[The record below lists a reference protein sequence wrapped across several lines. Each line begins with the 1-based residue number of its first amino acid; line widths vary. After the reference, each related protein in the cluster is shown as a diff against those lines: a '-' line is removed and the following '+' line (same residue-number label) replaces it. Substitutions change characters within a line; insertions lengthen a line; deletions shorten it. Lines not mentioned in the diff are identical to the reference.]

1 MAQHS
6 EVLEET
12 LAKHSAGVESESI
25 TDEFGFT
32 NSGYDEG
39 LIRARVSVKW
49 EIGNGLEV
57 WYTGTVTGVQNDD
70 YGRYQGV
77 TLFRICYDV
86 DEKSHWSELN
96 AMVCGDVGDD
106 KAEWSLLEVN
116 EQTDHG
122 TETHPADASLA
133 DAHEDGRSKDK
144 PVAENNDDVMISE
157 DELLAENNND
167 VMISKYEPLVEND
180 DEEGNVAIDLRQW
193 RSAEN
198 ASGYRGAFCQNTG
211 RYYAT
216 IMHGGKRHYLGLFG
230 TAEEAATVYAR
241 EYIKVHGDPEEQGG
255 EHAADDDEINLRE
268 WGSSRNSSGH
278 WGVRC
283 ENSTG
288 KCFAQIRHGGKR
300 LHLGTFGTAEE
311 AAMAYAREYIK
322 MHRHAGGQA
331 G

>member
-25 TDEFGFT
+25 TDEFGST
-32 NSGYDEG
+32 NNVYDEG
-39 LIRARVSVKW
+39 LIGAHVSVKW
-49 EIGNGLEV
+49 EIENGLEV
-57 WYTGTVTGVQNDD
+57 WYTGTVMGVQNDD

-157 DELLAENNND
+157 DKLLA
-167 VMISKYEPLVEND
+167 END
-180 DEEGNVAIDLRQW
+180 DEEGNVAINLSQW
-193 RSAEN
+193 RSAVN
-198 ASGYRGAFCQNTG
+198 TSGYRGAYCEKSTG
-211 RYYAT
+211 RYRSL
-216 IMHGGKRHYLGLFG
+216 ISHGGKQLYLGLFD

-241 EYIKVHGDPEEQGG
+241 
-255 EHAADDDEINLRE
+255 A
-268 WGSSRNSSGH
+268 
-278 WGVRC
+278 
-283 ENSTG
+283 
-288 KCFAQIRHGGKR
+288 
-300 LHLGTFGTAEE
+300 
-311 AAMAYAREYIK
+311 YIK
-322 MHRHAGGQA
+322 MHGHAGGQA
-331 G
+331 GQDADDKAEGSPLGQSHKTENLGATQEVARA